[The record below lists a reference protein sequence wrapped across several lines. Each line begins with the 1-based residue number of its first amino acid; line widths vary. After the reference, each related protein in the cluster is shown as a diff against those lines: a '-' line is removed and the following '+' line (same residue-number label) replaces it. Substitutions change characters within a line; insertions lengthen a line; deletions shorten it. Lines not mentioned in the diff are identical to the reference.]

1 MSNKNIDIWEDIF
14 QNNEW
19 GKYPALSV
27 IKFVARNFYKAEQRE
42 NIKILEIGSG
52 TGANLWFC
60 AREGFS
66 VYALEGSD
74 SAINTM
80 SKRFVDENL
89 SSHVIGLYCGDY
101 YNTLDNIDENSIDAI
116 IDVESLY
123 CNNFTKSKQ
132 IIEKCFSKLK
142 VGGVMLSQTFTDGT
156 YGIVGEEIDYHAVM
170 PTDGPMGNKGF
181 TRYTTFDDID
191 KLYKLKNNEITNIE
205 RDELHLSNGEV
216 IKEWIIELRKI

>member
-1 MSNKNIDIWEDIF
+1 MSNKNIDIWEEIF

-27 IKFVARNFYKAEQRE
+27 IKFVAKNFYKVKQRQ

-66 VYALEGSD
+66 VYALECSQT
-74 SAINTM
+74 AIERM
-80 SKRFVDENL
+80 RQRFRDENL
-89 SSHVIGLYCGDY
+89 HSHIVETFCGDY
-101 YNTLDNIDENSIDAI
+101 KDTLDNIEDNSMDAI
-116 IDVESLY
+116 IDMESLY
-123 CNNFTKSKQ
+123 CNDFRKSKE

-142 VGGVMLSQTFTDGT
+142 VGGVMLSQTFGDGT
-156 YGIVGEEIDYHAVM
+156 YGIDGEEIDYHAVI

-181 TRYTTFDDID
+181 TRYTTSDDID
-191 KLYKLKNNEITNIE
+191 KLYKLSNNKISNIE
-205 RDELHLSNGEV
+205 RFEQHLNNGEV